1 MTAPLT
7 FRRPS
12 GPAERLRTWVGGPLL
27 VLVVTGLVGFLLV
40 SQMRGTERF
49 RQRLQAESEP
59 DLTRILASLT
69 TEADDLRDEIS
80 RLRLQLLTLQ
90 TSSQQEESAA
100 GAAEEQART
109 LQVLAGT
116 VPVTGPGLTVTI
128 ADPRGAVGFDTLIDI
143 VQELRDAGAEAV
155 AVNGQRVGAASS
167 FGDRDGDIT
176 LDGTALAPPYRV
188 AAIGPTSTL
197 DGGLKIPGGALDT
210 LAALRGV
217 TATVQDSAAL
227 EIPALPRAP
236 VFRVAK
242 PVTSRP

>member
-1 MTAPLT
+1 MTAPLI
-7 FRRPS
+7 FHRPS

-27 VLVVTGLVGFLLV
+27 VLLVTGLVGFLLV

-49 RQRLQAESEP
+49 RQRLQAESEA

-90 TSSQQEESAA
+90 TSSQQEASATS
-100 GAAEEQART
+100 AAEEQTRT

-116 VPVTGPGLTVTI
+116 VAVTGPGLTLTI
-128 ADPRGAVGFDTLIDI
+128 DDPRGEVGFDTLIDL

-155 AVNGQRVGAASS
+155 AVNDQRVAAASS
-167 FGDRDGDIT
+167 FGEREGRVA
-176 LDGTALAPPYRV
+176 LDGVTLVAPYRI
-188 AAIGPTSTL
+188 AAIGPTATL
-197 DGGLKIPGGALDT
+197 DGGLKIPGGGLDT

-217 TATVQDSAAL
+217 SAEVQESASL
-227 EIPALPRAP
+227 RIPALTRTP

-242 PVTSRP
+242 PVGSRS